1 MRARVMRASLHAEL
15 GSSYPGEGVGR
26 CLSTR
31 EAALLKHRGGKASI
45 SHATDTEAVAAFL
58 RGLPE
63 KLWSKKVY
71 RPGPARAQG
80 VCVPQ
85 RDLGVLIRQ
94 FNDIV
99 FLQTHP
105 RHTIHKCTQLP
116 CPLLSVPLS
125 RASHGSR
132 TQRYCRGPERSL
144 CVSACIRAHAH
155 AMQSQQ

>member
-1 MRARVMRASLHAEL
+1 MQTYLHLPNQTCVSILTRTFRTSSRMEPNGAEW
-15 GSSYPGEGVGR
+15 SRMEPN
-26 CLSTR
+26 
-31 EAALLKHRGGKASI
+31 
-45 SHATDTEAVAAFL
+45 AAFL